1 MAEQYSSYA
10 RELRA
15 GRPVMAQTVGDRM
28 QPLLYQG
35 RMQAVLHGLCYSIH
49 GECVVLSVCGLCSN
63 LTITRDDPFV
73 FLFIR
78 LCNKSIVILQRGAH
92 QLLPPIDK
100 ASCLFYFLQ

>member
-35 RMQAVLHGLCYSIH
+35 RTQAVLLQ
-49 GECVVLSVCGLCSN
+49 VLGCTLDWAV
-63 LTITRDDPFV
+63 
-73 FLFIR
+73 
-78 LCNKSIVILQRGAH
+78 
-92 QLLPPIDK
+92 
-100 ASCLFYFLQ
+100 

>member
-35 RMQAVLHGLCYSIH
+35 RTQAVLHGLCYRIH
-49 GECVVLSVCGLCSN
+49 GECVVLSVWFGVV
-63 LTITRDDPFV
+63 T
-73 FLFIR
+73 
-78 LCNKSIVILQRGAH
+78 
-92 QLLPPIDK
+92 
-100 ASCLFYFLQ
+100 